1 MFNVKD
7 TRTASST
14 RNHKAL
20 TSRRHSS
27 HYRRSIPNIYCRFW
41 MTRPSSCS
49 TWGVNDIF
57 QKVVTTLCCKNVCY
71 KNAVLKIF
79 AKIYSKAL
87 VLGCCF
93 LISRGGVLKVALVH
107 VYFCNKLFKFFI
119 IAFFTEYL
127 WTVVSINSKDLV
139 AVLSPNK

>member
-1 MFNVKD
+1 
-7 TRTASST
+7 
-14 RNHKAL
+14 
-20 TSRRHSS
+20 
-27 HYRRSIPNIYCRFW
+27 

-49 TWGVNDIF
+49 TWGVNDLF

-79 AKIYSKAL
+79 GKIYSKAL

-127 WTVVSINSKDLV
+127 
-139 AVLSPNK
+139 